1 VEEVMVEEARVGLEA
16 EDVDLVEGQEEVLHR
31 EVGDDSEEGVVDLEE
46 GRGEV
51 DLAVAATTFILTTN
65 N

>member
-1 VEEVMVEEARVGLEA
+1 MEEARVDLEA
-16 EDVDLVEGQEEVLHR
+16 EDVDLVEGQEEVLRR
-31 EVGDDSEEGVVDLEE
+31 EVGDDSVEGVVGLEE

-51 DLAVAATTFILTTN
+51 DLEVAATTFILTTN